1 LSNRKKLKI
10 ISLSEVKP
18 GDKGK
23 ITKVGGNRDYRK
35 RLLDLGLT
43 RGVEIE
49 VIRNAPL
56 GDPIEIIVRKYKL
69 SLRKEEA
76 KGIYIELIE

>member
-1 LSNRKKLKI
+1 MRE
-10 ISLSEVKP
+10 ISLSEVQP

-23 ITKVGGNRDYRK
+23 ISKVGGDRNYRK

-56 GDPIEIIVRKYKL
+56 GDPIEISVRKYKL
-69 SLRKEEA
+69 SLRKNEVKE
-76 KGIYIELIE
+76 IYIILNE

>member
-1 LSNRKKLKI
+1 MRE
-10 ISLSEVKP
+10 ISLSQVKP

-23 ITKVGGNRDYRK
+23 ISRIGGNRAYRK

-43 RGVEIE
+43 RGALIE

-56 GDPIEIIVRKYKL
+56 GDPVEISVRTYKL
-69 SLRKEEA
+69 SLRKQEA
-76 KGIYIELIE
+76 KDIYIILIE